1 MSVKLLTEH
10 HLELLSLK
18 GGCKGSAESTLVKM
32 PHCWKS
38 CVVALCIFSIVNYL
52 FLVRFEPL
60 RLQRSATFH
69 VLGDKEGLV
78 HTMYLCC
85 VIGSGWYSG
94 RQLLSCQPRMT
105 VMYYFV

>member
-1 MSVKLLTEH
+1 MH
-10 HLELLSLK
+10 
-18 GGCKGSAESTLVKM
+18 
-32 PHCWKS
+32 
-38 CVVALCIFSIVNYL
+38 FSIVKYL

-94 RQLLSCQPRMT
+94 RQLLLCQAKILIHQMHNMQQIY
-105 VMYYFV
+105 VLIYKIGSAIS